1 MVTARDR
8 RSTNDNVVTGHLLI
22 MISIG
27 VAVGM
32 LILIGVLFFIGLNEV
47 EPSSP
52 TLEELGSVVGNEN
65 AVQTYQQLRE
75 ERFESIK
82 DLLQLMVIALAVPM
96 LAIILGYFSERQPK
110 SERLRREKRLNGDP
124 SSNTAVGL
132 VASTKPEKDDPREE
146 TG

>member
-8 RSTNDNVVTGHLLI
+8 RSTNDNMVTGHLLI

-27 VAVGM
+27 VAVGI

-47 EPSSP
+47 EPTSP

-96 LAIILGYFSERQPK
+96 LAIVLGYFSERQPK
-110 SERLRREKRLNGDP
+110 SERLRRREKELAVAAENLDSREDARP
-124 SSNTAVGL
+124 SV
-132 VASTKPEKDDPREE
+132 
-146 TG
+146 

>member
-1 MVTARDR
+1 MVTTRDR
-8 RSTNDNVVTGHLLI
+8 RTTNNDNMVTGHLLI

-27 VAVGM
+27 VAVGI

-47 EPSSP
+47 EPTSP
-52 TLEELGSVVGNEN
+52 TLEELGAVVGNEN

-96 LAIILGYFSERQPK
+96 LAIALGYFSERQPK
-110 SERLRREKRLNGDP
+110 SERLRREKRLNGD
-124 SSNTAVGL
+124 G
-132 VASTKPEKDDPREE
+132 
-146 TG
+146 

>member
-1 MVTARDR
+1 VVTARDR
-8 RSTNDNVVTGHLLI
+8 RSTNYNVVTGHLLI

-27 VAVGM
+27 VAVGI

-47 EPSSP
+47 EPTSP

-75 ERFESIK
+75 ERFNSIR

-96 LAIILGYFSERQPK
+96 LAIVLGYFSERQPK

-124 SSNTAVGL
+124 PSSTAVGL
-132 VASTKPEKDDPREE
+132 MASARTEKDDPREE

>member
-1 MVTARDR
+1 MVTTRER
-8 RSTNDNVVTGHLLI
+8 RSTDDNLVTGHLLI

-27 VAVGM
+27 VAVGI

-47 EPSSP
+47 EPTSP

-65 AVQTYQQLRE
+65 AVQTYQELRE

-96 LAIILGYFSERQPK
+96 LAIVLGYFSERQPK
-110 SERLRREKRLNGDP
+110 SERIRREKRLN
-124 SSNTAVGL
+124 
-132 VASTKPEKDDPREE
+132 DDDRPA
-146 TG
+146 

>member
-1 MVTARDR
+1 MVTTRER
-8 RSTNDNVVTGHLLI
+8 RNTNDNMVTGHLLI

-27 VAVGM
+27 VAVGI

-47 EPSSP
+47 EPTSP

-65 AVQTYQQLRE
+65 AVQTYQELRE

-96 LAIILGYFSERQPK
+96 LAIVLGYFSERQPK
-110 SERLRREKRLNGDP
+110 AERLRQEKRRNDNDGEL
-124 SSNTAVGL
+124 
-132 VASTKPEKDDPREE
+132 
-146 TG
+146 